1 MTEGPARRRLDVDGA
16 RERAAKA
23 CGVDVSAIVEARE
36 HAWGWSFAL
45 ERGGG
50 GVFVDAGTG
59 LVATSEPG
67 DDDERIAALQAR
79 GPLGVPP
86 WSAPPKRSWWQ
97 RAVDALRAKT
107 PRGR

>member
-1 MTEGPARRRLDVDGA
+1 MSERPTKRRLDVDQA

-23 CGVDVSAIVEARE
+23 CGVDIAAVGEATE

-45 ERGGG
+45 PSAGERA
-50 GVFVDAGTG
+50 FVDARTG

-67 DDDERIAALQAR
+67 DDPERIAALHAR

-86 WSAPPKRSWWQ
+86 WSPPPKRSWWQ
-97 RAVDALRAKT
+97 ALVRALRAKSH
-107 PRGR
+107 GD